1 MIYIDID
8 IMINID
14 IHKLHYNTPNES
26 YNFPVK
32 FCSNSA
38 NSIVA
43 GTPTTRST
51 RYGVFGDPLSAIII
65 HNSLRKLEFSLSDYR
80 SFHSATYNDRSN
92 MLLLSCFPWW
102 HSSPLVFVVCVFM
115 YGGCRFKC
123 SCTIGCRNQIE
134 CADVF
139 ECMIF
144 RTLTNNT
151 LHPLWG
157 LGYLVIVV
165 CDEIG
170 DPLLVYYKLIDSEN
184 QRTISF
190 HGPVGASL
198 TGRFPGCEV

>member
-65 HNSLRKLEFSLSDYR
+65 HNSLRKLEFSFSEYR
-80 SFHSATYNDRSN
+80 SFQLATYDDRSD
-92 MLLLSCFPWW
+92 MLLLSRFPWR
-102 HSSPLVFVVCVFM
+102 HSSSLLFV
-115 YGGCRFKC
+115 C
-123 SCTIGCRNQIE
+123 SCTIGCRNQVE

-139 ECMIF
+139 GCMIF
-144 RTLTNNT
+144 RTLTDNA
-151 LHPLWG
+151 LHHLWG

-170 DPLLVYYKLIDSEN
+170 DPLYDKLSDSEN
-184 QRTISF
+184 ILGLQHHCPSS
-190 HGPVGASL
+190 HNLVPA
-198 TGRFPGCEV
+198 P